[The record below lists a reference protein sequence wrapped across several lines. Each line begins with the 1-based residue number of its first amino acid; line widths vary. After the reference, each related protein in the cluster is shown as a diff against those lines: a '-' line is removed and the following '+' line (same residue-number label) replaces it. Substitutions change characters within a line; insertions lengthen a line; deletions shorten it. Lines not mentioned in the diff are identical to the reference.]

1 VQKENFVGNEK
12 QGGAAYNTLQEK
24 LSPKMSGCQ
33 INLHQ
38 STYCHILI
46 FKLAKGKKHY
56 NNGAF
61 QGIFLLL
68 N

>member
-46 FKLAKGKKHY
+46 FKLAKGKNITTMVHFKVY
-56 NNGAF
+56 F
-61 QGIFLLL
+61 FF
-68 N
+68 